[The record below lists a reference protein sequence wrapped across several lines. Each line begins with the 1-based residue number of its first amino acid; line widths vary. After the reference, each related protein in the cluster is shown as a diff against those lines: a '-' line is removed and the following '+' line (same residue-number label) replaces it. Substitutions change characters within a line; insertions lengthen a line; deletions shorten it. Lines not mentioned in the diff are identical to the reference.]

1 MVKVAKVVALVSGA
15 GYALAGVVQK
25 SPDLLP
31 SRRDVL
37 KAREEGLRLVKT
49 SDEDPGV
56 WVTEDEKFEQFISK
70 KIGFADITDTLVR
83 SALYPQYFNDG
94 KLCEKFCGP
103 D

>member
-1 MVKVAKVVALVSGA
+1 MVKASTLAVALVSGA
-15 GYALAGVVQK
+15 SYALAGAVQPH
-25 SPDLLP
+25 PDILP

-56 WVTEDEKFEQFISK
+56 WVTEEEKFEQFISK
-70 KIGFADITDTLVR
+70 KIGFMDVTETLVR
-83 SALYPQYFNDG
+83 ASLPIQEHQDFD
-94 KLCEKFCGP
+94 